1 MSRPE
6 HLAGER
12 LQKLASWQA
21 RGAAPYPYGFQR
33 THTTEDVRQQEA
45 ALSGAEVA
53 LAGRLMTVREHG
65 KTCFAHLQDGGG
77 RLQLYARQDDL
88 GAERFATWLLLEVGD
103 LAGVRGEVFRTRTG
117 ELTLRVRDFLLLAKS
132 LRPLPDK
139 WHGLADKEVRYRQR
153 YVDLIVNPEVRAVF
167 VKRSRIVAGLRD
179 ELTRRGFLEVETPVL
194 QPLYGGASARPF
206 VTQHN
211 ALGIQLYLRIA
222 PELYLKRLL
231 VGGFE
236 AVFEVARNFRNEGMD
251 RSHNPEFTMLELY
264 VAYWDYEDVM
274 RLTEDMLRTVAT
286 AVGPPRV
293 TWGPHEIDFG
303 APFARVAFMEA
314 LERAAGTALRGRDA
328 AVLHEVARRLHAD
341 VAPGASVPQ
350 VLDALFSSLV
360 EPTLVQPTFVV
371 DYPKEL
377 SPLAKDHRSEPG
389 LVERFELY
397 VAGMEI
403 ANAFSELNDPLE
415 QRRRFEAQLAL
426 RAGGDLEAHPLD
438 EDYLR
443 ALEYGMPPA
452 GGLGVGVDRLVM
464 LLTGATSIRDVL
476 LFPALRPES
485 PAAEGDPT
493 AVGGP
498 ADAAPA

>member
-6 HLAGER
+6 HLASER

-21 RGAAPYPYGFQR
+21 SGATPYPYGYAR
-33 THTTEDVRQQEA
+33 THTTEAVREQEST
-45 ALSGAEVA
+45 LGGVTVS

-65 KTCFAHLQDGGG
+65 KTCFAHLQDASG

-88 GAERFATWLLLEVGD
+88 GAERYALWQLLEVGD
-103 LAGVRGEVFRTRTG
+103 VAGVCGEVFRTRTG
-117 ELTLRVRDFLLLAKS
+117 ELTVRVSDFTLLAKA

-153 YVDLIVNPEVRAVF
+153 YVDLIVNPDVRAVF
-167 VKRSRIVAGLRD
+167 VKRSRIVAVLR
-179 ELTRRGFLEVETPVL
+179 EQLTACGFLEVETPVL

-211 ALGIQLYLRIA
+211 ALGIQFYLRIA

-236 AVFEVARNFRNEGMD
+236 GVFEVARNFRNEGMD
-251 RSHNPEFTMLELY
+251 RAHNPEFTMLELY

-274 RLTEDMLRTVAT
+274 RLTESMLGAAAA
-286 AVGPPRV
+286 AVGAERV
-293 TWGPHEIDFG
+293 TWGPHEIGFA
-303 APFARVAFMEA
+303 APFARVSFMESLA
-314 LERAAGTALRGRDA
+314 RAAGTAVQGLDA
-328 AVLHEVARRLHAD
+328 AALRALAHRLH
-341 VAPGASVPQ
+341 VEVPPQASVPQ
-350 VLDALFSSLV
+350 CLDALFGALV
-360 EPTLVQPTFVV
+360 EPTLVQPTFVI

-377 SPLAKDHRSEPG
+377 SPLAKDHRSKPG
-389 LVERFELY
+389 LVERFELFA
-397 VAGMEI
+397 AGMEL

-415 QRRRFEAQLAL
+415 QRRRFEAQVAL
-426 RAGGDLEAHPLD
+426 RAGGDLEAQPLD

-452 GGLGVGVDRLVM
+452 GGLGIGIDRLVM

-476 LFPALRPES
+476 LFPALRPEAPAGDDETATDA
-485 PAAEGDPT
+485 PAATP
-493 AVGGP
+493 P
-498 ADAAPA
+498 A